1 MVAERVV
8 PFRPKV
14 SKRELDIAMHRSEE
28 REQARHLKELL
39 RRLHH
44 CVVSD
49 DQLGAYRMVGA
60 LDHWQTRHARRWSD
74 GDAA

>member
-1 MVAERVV
+1 M
-8 PFRPKV
+8 
-14 SKRELDIAMHRSEE
+14 
-28 REQARHLKELL
+28 ELL